1 MAVKLGDIPEDQ
13 ELDTFVSNAL
23 GITLALPSPEKS
35 LAAVEDTSL
44 SSLNASDQL
53 GSLVDMSLG
62 KLREILSWPTVNPT
76 CKLEIENVK
85 LQLSAITQ
93 TLGAQLRVDDNRL
106 KKQNVDML
114 PKLLAELREHEK
126 RQVIVDVAAHQIHT
140 Q

>member
-1 MAVKLGDIPEDQ
+1 VAVKLGDMPEDL
-13 ELDTFVSNAL
+13 EPETFTSNAL
-23 GITLALPSPEKS
+23 GITIALPAPEKT
-35 LAAVEDTSL
+35 LAASDDLPL
-44 SSLNASDQL
+44 SNLTASDQL

-76 CKLEIENVK
+76 CKMEIENVK
-85 LQLSAITQ
+85 LQLAAITQ

-126 RQVIVDVAAHQIHT
+126 RQVIVDVAAHQI
-140 Q
+140 QGP

>member
-1 MAVKLGDIPEDQ
+1 MAVRLGEMPEDL
-13 ELDTFVSNAL
+13 EPDTFVSHAL
-23 GITLALPSPEKS
+23 GITLALPAPEKTM
-35 LAAVEDTSL
+35 AADDLPL
-44 SSLNASDQL
+44 SNLTASDQL

-62 KLREILSWPTVNPT
+62 KLREILAWPTVNPT

-85 LQLSAITQ
+85 LQLAAITQ

-126 RQVIVDVAAHQIHT
+126 RQVIVDVAAHQIQT
-140 Q
+140 P